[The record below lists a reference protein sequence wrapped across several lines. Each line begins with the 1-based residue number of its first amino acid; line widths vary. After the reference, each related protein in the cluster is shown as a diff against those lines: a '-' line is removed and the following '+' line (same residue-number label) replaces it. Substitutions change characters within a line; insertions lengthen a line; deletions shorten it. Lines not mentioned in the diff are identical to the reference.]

1 MQRRIRWRRREA
13 PTKFP
18 ISFLNRV
25 RTWGLSGKESA
36 LFWSS
41 LDYRALCWCFLL
53 SAEGESP
60 HSAPTR
66 ATTHQFSRAGHRS
79 HGHAGWI
86 RPSLLLLPS
95 TPLAAE
101 ILNKSSPP
109 FSLAQ
114 FALCPFSSPPLPFT
128 SQIQNSNN
136 SSIVASSP
144 SSACGLEAVSP
155 HPRTAR
161 PSAAKRSCRQRILSA
176 ATICQARA
184 DPHLT
189 TTSREPPIFTSTFN
203 PSSPSSPFCF
213 TRSHLD
219 SPTQQRWHF
228 DYSPTPTAHG
238 AQGRH
243 RVLATLNHT
252 TRFRSSSWLLPP
264 TTSPRP
270 FNSTSTVD
278 AQLRCVERSPPF
290 TL

>member
-1 MQRRIRWRRREA
+1 VQRRIRWRRREA

-114 FALCPFSSPPLPFT
+114 FALCPFSSPPLP
-128 SQIQNSNN
+128 
-136 SSIVASSP
+136 SP
-144 SSACGLEAVSP
+144 SLPKSKTATTVPLLLLRRLQPVDWRLCRRILAQPGQAQPSALAVRESYLP
-155 HPRTAR
+155 PPFVRREPILTSRRHPENHRYLLR
-161 PSAAKRSCRQRILSA
+161 PSILHHPLVLFA
-176 ATICQARA
+176 
-184 DPHLT
+184 
-189 TTSREPPIFTSTFN
+189 SREVTWILLHSKDGISIIAPRPPPTVPRDAIE
-203 PSSPSSPFCF
+203 SS
-213 TRSHLD
+213 RLLII
-219 SPTQQRWHF
+219 QQDF
-228 DYSPTPTAHG
+228 DLPLGCCH
-238 AQGRH
+238 
-243 RVLATLNHT
+243 
-252 TRFRSSSWLLPP
+252 LPP
-264 TTSPRP
+264 VRDLSIL
-270 FNSTSTVD
+270 
-278 AQLRCVERSPPF
+278 LRQ
-290 TL
+290 